1 MNRKV
6 KPHKQVKS
14 FSSEFRIDQNKTLSL
29 FRLVINSRLPCKELL
44 QKFKDFYEIF
54 RTVFFADEIQ
64 QFLNW
69 KQLQV
74 FSNTF
79 AYFVY
84 QGWTNLF
91 LHAKFSGH
99 AIFLAGA
106 IRITKKLGLQNQS
119 ARSNKRQLKELLFVL
134 YYTNRTCSFRF

>member
-54 RTVFFADEIQ
+54 RTVFFADEI
-64 QFLNW
+64 
-69 KQLQV
+69 
-74 FSNTF
+74 
-79 AYFVY
+79 
-84 QGWTNLF
+84 
-91 LHAKFSGH
+91 
-99 AIFLAGA
+99 
-106 IRITKKLGLQNQS
+106 
-119 ARSNKRQLKELLFVL
+119 
-134 YYTNRTCSFRF
+134 